1 MTPVSRIIVRISSGL
16 SEPKAGQEGF
26 LRKKDPIMSAV
37 KSLFSPENIRQT
49 YTYPEYLAL
58 MDQVVAEKQTT
69 GPQQSPELAEY
80 TRLNQYRMHRLDKTV
95 HLGLDLQ
102 QVAFQVDTPQ
112 TWYVLT
118 EAWCGDA
125 AQNLPVIAKVAQLN
139 PHITLTM
146 LLRDEHPEIMEA
158 YLTDGGKSIPKLI
171 AVSEDGTEVFTWGPR
186 PQALQELVWAYKA
199 NPDRTY
205 EEFLEEVQRWYNADK
220 TESVQREL
228 TELLKGV
235 FVQ

>member
-1 MTPVSRIIVRISSGL
+1 MNSV
-16 SEPKAGQEGF
+16 
-26 LRKKDPIMSAV
+26 KD
-37 KSLFSPENIRQT
+37 LFSPETIGQA

-58 MDQVVAEKQTT
+58 MDQVVAEKRTT

-102 QVAFQVDTPQ
+102 QVAFQVNIPQ

-139 PHITLTM
+139 PHITLTL

-158 YLTDGGKSIPKLI
+158 YLTHGGKSIPKLI
-171 AVSEDGTEVFTWGPR
+171 AVTEDGAELFTWGPR

-199 NPDRTY
+199 HPDRPY
-205 EEFLEEVQRWYNADK
+205 AEFLEEVQRWYNADK

-228 TELLKGV
+228 AELLRGVMVNGKRPTEQSSRGEGKGAILS
-235 FVQ
+235 

>member
-171 AVSEDGTEVFTWGPR
+171 AVAEDGTEVFTWGPR

-205 EEFLEEVQRWYNADK
+205 DEFLEEVQRWYNADK

>member
-1 MTPVSRIIVRISSGL
+1 MNL
-16 SEPKAGQEGF
+16 
-26 LRKKDPIMSAV
+26 V
-37 KSLFSPENIRQT
+37 KNLFSPENIRQS

-58 MDQVVAEKQTT
+58 MDQVVAEKRTT

-95 HLGLDLQ
+95 HLALDLQ
-102 QVAFQVDTPQ
+102 QLAFQISMPQ

-139 PHITLTM
+139 PHITLTL
-146 LLRDEHPEIMEA
+146 LLRDEHPEIMDV
-158 YLTDGGKSIPKLI
+158 YLTHGGKSIPKLI
-171 AVSEDGTEVFTWGPR
+171 AVAENGTELFTWGPR
-186 PQALQELVWAYKA
+186 PEALQELVEAYKA
-199 NPDRTY
+199 NPDRPY
-205 EEFLEEVQRWYNADK
+205 AEFLEEVQRWYNADK

-228 TELLKGV
+228 VKRVNG
-235 FVQ
+235 

>member
-1 MTPVSRIIVRISSGL
+1 MNS
-16 SEPKAGQEGF
+16 
-26 LRKKDPIMSAV
+26 V
-37 KSLFSPENIRQT
+37 KNLFSPENISNP

-58 MDQVVAEKQTT
+58 MDQVVAEKRTT

-95 HLGLDLQ
+95 HLALDLQ
-102 QVAFQVDTPQ
+102 QVAFQVSTPQ

-139 PHITLTM
+139 PHITLRL
-146 LLRDEHPEIMEA
+146 LLRDEHPEIMNN
-158 YLTDGGKSIPKLI
+158 YLTHGGKSIPKLI
-171 AVSEDGTEVFTWGPR
+171 AVAENGDEVFTWGPR
-186 PQALQELVWAYKA
+186 PEALQELVEAYKV
-199 NPDRTY
+199 NPDRPY
-205 EEFLEEVQRWYNADK
+205 AEFLEEVQRWYNADK

>member
-1 MTPVSRIIVRISSGL
+1 M
-16 SEPKAGQEGF
+16 KN
-26 LRKKDPIMSAV
+26 
-37 KSLFSPENIRQT
+37 LFSPENIRQS

-58 MDQVVAEKQTT
+58 MDQVVAEKRTT

-95 HLGLDLQ
+95 HLALDLQ
-102 QVAFQVDTPQ
+102 QLAFQISMSQ

-139 PHITLTM
+139 PHITLTL
-146 LLRDEHPEIMEA
+146 LLRDEHPEIMDV
-158 YLTDGGKSIPKLI
+158 YLTHGGKSIPKLI
-171 AVSEDGTEVFTWGPR
+171 AVAENGAELFTWGPR
-186 PQALQELVWAYKA
+186 PEALQELVEAYKA
-199 NPDRTY
+199 NPDRPY
-205 EEFLEEVQRWYNADK
+205 AEFLEEVQRWYNADK

-228 TELLKGV
+228 VKRVNG
-235 FVQ
+235 

>member
-1 MTPVSRIIVRISSGL
+1 MN
-16 SEPKAGQEGF
+16 
-26 LRKKDPIMSAV
+26 AV
-37 KSLFSPENIRQT
+37 KKIFSPENIHQT

-58 MDQVVAEKQTT
+58 MDQVVAEKRTT

-80 TRLNQYRMHRLDKTV
+80 TRLNQYRMHRLDKTM

-102 QVAFQVDTPQ
+102 QAAFQVSTPQ

-139 PHITLTM
+139 PHITLTL

-158 YLTDGGKSIPKLI
+158 YLTEGGKSIPKLI
-171 AVSEDGTEVFTWGPR
+171 AVAEDGTEVFTWGPR

-199 NPDRTY
+199 NPDRPY

-220 TESVQREL
+220 TESVQQEL